1 MKIGDKIKAKLAV
14 DDLSYEIEA
23 EVLYDEIE
31 MVPTAIVIFKIYI
44 LLWILY
50 FLILYAN
57 KLHKNTFYVI
67 CILWF
72 FWMIDTDFVESEFCK
87 QNFLSP
93 VFVLSRI
100 NRNRLDQKIP

>member
-44 LLWILY
+44 L
-50 FLILYAN
+50 
-57 KLHKNTFYVI
+57 
-67 CILWF
+67 
-72 FWMIDTDFVESEFCK
+72 
-87 QNFLSP
+87 
-93 VFVLSRI
+93 
-100 NRNRLDQKIP
+100 